1 MRSEALDII
10 IESRGNAVWLLL
22 SGPFHNEQVPNI
34 REKITGLVT
43 DGNRHLVLD
52 MEQTVEV
59 GDQVVPMFLGVM
71 SIIRGKGG
79 DLKLVFKNEA
89 VSKAFA
95 SHRNVFRIYPNAA
108 AAQRGGFFDILRYRR
123 EVMSKKTGIR
133 LSRPVAVFM
142 IVVLCGWFLSLAIII
157 RLQSG
162 RIKDQEK
169 EIHELSQWNK
179 QAEMELVELKD
190 RLKPMVQ
197 LGLLKDIPLSPP
209 KTSAGIPQK
218 KQIVPDK
225 TDSSPS
231 QKPVDTA
238 VSVSHDTG
246 TSHKDTTHAAIPDTG
261 TARK

>member
-34 REKITGLVT
+34 REKITGLVN
-43 DGNRHLVLD
+43 DGNRHIVLD

-59 GDQVVPMFLGVM
+59 GDQVVSMFLGIM
-71 SIIRGKGG
+71 SLIRGKGG

-123 EVMSKKTGIR
+123 AVMSKKTGIR

-209 KTSAGIPQK
+209 RDAPAVQQK
-218 KQIVPDK
+218 KQAATEEKEAVAPQPAGTVVAK
-225 TDSSPS
+225 SQDS
-231 QKPVDTA
+231 
-238 VSVSHDTG
+238 G
-246 TSHKDTTHAAIPDTG
+246 TVRTNTIHTVVPDTG
-261 TARK
+261 TMR